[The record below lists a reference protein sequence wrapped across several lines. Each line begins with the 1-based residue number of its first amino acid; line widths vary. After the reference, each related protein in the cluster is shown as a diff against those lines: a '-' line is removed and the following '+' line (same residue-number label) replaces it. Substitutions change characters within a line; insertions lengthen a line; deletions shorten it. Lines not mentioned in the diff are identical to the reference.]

1 MTKEQFDRE
10 KKYQAALAVAR
21 EMLQKGIINEADFLR
36 IEARLEM
43 CIRDRRWTVN
53 GSSGQPVPLP
63 SVFFA
68 LTLMV
73 THWMMKP
80 LPSPKRGSMK

>member
-36 IEARLEM
+36 IEARLAAKFPA
-43 CIRDRRWTVN
+43 CFWA
-53 GSSGQPVPLP
+53 
-63 SVFFA
+63 VFFC
-68 LTLMV
+68 
-73 THWMMKP
+73 
-80 LPSPKRGSMK
+80 

>member
-36 IEARLEM
+36 IEARLAVKV
-43 CIRDRRWTVN
+43 R
-53 GSSGQPVPLP
+53 PVLGGI
-63 SVFFA
+63 FC
-68 LTLMV
+68 
-73 THWMMKP
+73 
-80 LPSPKRGSMK
+80 

>member
-36 IEARLEM
+36 IEARLAAKF
-43 CIRDRRWTVN
+43 R
-53 GSSGQPVPLP
+53 PVLGGIFW
-63 SVFFA
+63 SLLLDGRA
-68 LTLMV
+68 LL
-73 THWMMKP
+73 
-80 LPSPKRGSMK
+80 RGT